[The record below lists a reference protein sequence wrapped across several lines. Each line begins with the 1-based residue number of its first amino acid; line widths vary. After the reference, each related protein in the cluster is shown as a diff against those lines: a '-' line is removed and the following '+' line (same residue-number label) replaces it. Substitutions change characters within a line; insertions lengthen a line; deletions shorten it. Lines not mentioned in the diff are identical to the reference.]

1 MASGQNLNLISND
14 MADLHLQGIVVDDD
28 IDPAPENI
36 PYEETQSVN
45 DYNCKSEGIIC
56 PRQSN
61 NLHNNYAA
69 FKNYSREE
77 VMKMTKLELFLFISC

>member
-1 MASGQNLNLISND
+1 

-45 DYNCKSEGIIC
+45 DYNCK
-56 PRQSN
+56 
-61 NLHNNYAA
+61 
-69 FKNYSREE
+69 
-77 VMKMTKLELFLFISC
+77 